1 VTRAVAN
8 PVFADPSSALAACAS
23 RLHAR
28 AERADRMERVAAAL
42 ESRRDEIVAL
52 CAEETA
58 YTPEELAPEFERT
71 TRTWRMFAA
80 LVREGS
86 WVRAAIDRPPNAGET
101 AIGPPHD
108 VRSMLVPLPG
118 VVAVFGASN
127 FPLAYGVAGG
137 DSASAI
143 AAGCPVVVKE
153 HPAHPRTGRLIA
165 EIVAAAYGLCTD
177 AKLALTYM
185 KHETSD
191 LAPVR
196 ALVQHPRVAAV
207 GFTGSVAG
215 GLSIEKTARERPL
228 PIPVFTEMGSPNP
241 VLVLPKAFERRKE
254 QIADALAQS
263 VIARHGQQC
272 TKPGIVLTIGA
283 EARTWMAAALVQRF
297 AGAPARRLLSR
308 AVAENFYKGVEAAVK
323 AGARA
328 STTASDED
336 RQAMRSPLI
345 VLDRG
350 EFPRGV
356 THTPEE
362 VFGPAISV
370 GSADDINALIS
381 DEPGPGSLT
390 VTLFADEDDLP
401 PRGLLTA
408 DHLRR
413 ITHVGGRII
422 FNGVPTGV
430 RVATGI
436 VHGGP
441 LFSSNA
447 PATTAVGPRAIE
459 RWCRPVCFQN
469 APVSVLPDE
478 LRDENP
484 LGIRRLVNGF
494 PDRPSAP

>member
-1 VTRAVAN
+1 
-8 PVFADPSSALAACAS
+8 
-23 RLHAR
+23 
-28 AERADRMERVAAAL
+28 MERVAAAL
-42 ESRRDEIVAL
+42 ESRRAEIIAV

-58 YTPEELAPEFERT
+58 YTAEELAPEFERM

-86 WVRAAIDRPPNAGET
+86 WVRAAIDRPPAAGEA

-137 DSASAI
+137 DSASAV

-153 HPAHPRTGRLIA
+153 HPVHPRTGRLIA
-165 EIVAAAYGLCTD
+165 EIVAAAYGACED
-177 AKLALTYM
+177 GKLALVYM

-196 ALVQHPRVAAV
+196 ALVQHPRVVAV

-215 GLSIEKTARERPL
+215 GLSIEKTARERAL
-228 PIPVFTEMGSPNP
+228 PIPVFAEMGSPNP
-241 VLVLPKAFERRKE
+241 VLVLPSAFERRKE

-263 VIARHGQQC
+263 VLVRHGQQC

-283 EARTWMAAALVQRF
+283 EARTWMAAALTLRF
-297 AGAPARRLLSR
+297 ADAPARRLLSR
-308 AVAENFYKGVEAAVK
+308 AVADNFYKGVDEAIQ
-323 AGARA
+323 AGAHWSA
-328 STTASDED
+328 TPSDAD
-336 RQAMRSPLI
+336 RRAMRSPLL

-356 THTPEE
+356 THPPDEI
-362 VFGPAISV
+362 FGPAIAV
-370 GSADDINALIS
+370 GSAVRIDALIS

-401 PRGLLTA
+401 PRGPMTA
-408 DHLRR
+408 EHLRR

-422 FNGVPTGV
+422 FNSVPTGV

-469 APVSVLPDE
+469 APAGALPDE
-478 LRDENP
+478 LRDDTP
-484 LGIRRLVNGF
+484 PGIRRVIGGT
-494 PDRPSAP
+494 PQGPSAL